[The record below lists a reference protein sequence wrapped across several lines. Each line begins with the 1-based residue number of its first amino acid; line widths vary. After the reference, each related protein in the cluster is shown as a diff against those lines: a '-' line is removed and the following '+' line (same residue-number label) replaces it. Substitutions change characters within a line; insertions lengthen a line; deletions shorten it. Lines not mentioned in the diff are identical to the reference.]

1 MRTIMPL
8 DSYEMVG
15 SSLLPGD
22 MGGIQAIDR
31 PSGCPLNFTFNEEHG
46 MRFTKL
52 LLLTGLFLAL
62 AATAGLAEDAAQK
75 AEKPAEYTLGEIVVK
90 DSASTLEKSTTVTEI
105 SADELK
111 NSGAITLADA
121 LKLVP
126 GVTTRTAADGT
137 CRIDIRGM
145 RTRQVK
151 LLLNGMPILS
161 TYDGQF
167 DPDTIPVE
175 NIARIKITQGA
186 TSVLYGDGGT
196 AGVIDI
202 ITKKG
207 TQETHGS
214 VGAMAGQGD
223 QYRVSGTVSGGS
235 DKFDFY
241 AGTSWTTRNGYPVS
255 YYFDKTDYQD
265 VDMRKNSDR
274 EHINFLTNMTYKA
287 TDSTNIGGTINY
299 FQGSYGKPP
308 VATNDSYSKSIKYER
323 VDYYDGIGAQLA
335 LDHDFDGPV
344 DTRVMVY
351 GSRQYTEE
359 NRYDDANY
367 SSQVKKNS
375 YRSRATSTTMGLN
388 NQWGYDTDN
397 IGRFVL
403 GLIGE
408 HQNYRETGFTLPANN
423 TFADLKTDRSV
434 QLYTVALQDDV
445 SPFKDFELSLGT
457 SLVAQSRDS
466 ETPTSYDY
474 VIAGNY
480 QIVEGTNLKASHA
493 RRTRFPSITN
503 LYDSTAGNTDL
514 DPEVTWH
521 YEAGITQA
529 LPLASTLGVTVFR
542 LDSEN
547 YIEKDSSDVYQNN
560 EKYQFRGAEITLKS
574 LLMDNFTTN
583 FGYTYMESENLSDDA
598 DFSVLQYRP
607 KHKATAEATYITS
620 FGTTLYGSFRYFAD
634 QFAFDKNETEYKRT
648 PDYAIVDVKVSQSI
662 TEALSVYVG
671 ADNLTDTDYYESY
684 GFPRPGRTIYTGLDY
699 TF

>member
-1 MRTIMPL
+1 MRI
-8 DSYEMVG
+8 
-15 SSLLPGD
+15 
-22 MGGIQAIDR
+22 A
-31 PSGCPLNFTFNEEHG
+31 
-46 MRFTKL
+46 KL

-62 AATAGLAEDAAQK
+62 GATAGLAEEAAK
-75 AEKPAEYTLGEIVVK
+75 TTEPTAEYTLGEVVVK

-105 SADELK
+105 SAEELK
-111 NSGAITLADA
+111 NSGAVTLSDA

-137 CRIDIRGM
+137 TRIDIRGM

-151 LLLNGMPILS
+151 LLLNGVPIQS

-207 TQETHGS
+207 TKEIHGS
-214 VGAMAGQGD
+214 AGIMAGQGD
-223 QYRVSGTVSGGS
+223 LYRMSGTVSGGS

-241 AGTSWTTRNGYPVS
+241 AGTSYTTRNGYPVS
-255 YYFDKTDYQD
+255 YNFDKTDLQD
-265 VDMRKNSDR
+265 VDLRKNSDR

-287 TDSTNIGGTINY
+287 TDSTNVGATINY

-308 VATNDSYSKSIKYER
+308 VATDDNYSKSAKFVR

-335 LDHDFDGPV
+335 MDHNFEGPV
-344 DTRVMVY
+344 DTRLMLY

-359 NRYDDANY
+359 NRYDKDGDGSDY
-367 SSQVKKNS
+367 SSQTKKNS

-388 NQWGYDTDN
+388 NQWGLDTDN
-397 IGRFVL
+397 LGRFQL

-423 TFADLKTDRSV
+423 TYADLRTYRSV
-434 QLYTVALQDDV
+434 QLYTLALQDDV
-445 SPFKDFELSLGT
+445 SPIDDLGISLGV
-457 SLVAQSRDS
+457 SMVGQRRSS
-466 ETPTSYDY
+466 SNENDY
-474 VIAGNY
+474 TYVLAGNY
-480 QIVEGTNLKASHA
+480 QVIDGTTLKASHA
-493 RRTRFPSITN
+493 RKVRFPSVKN
-503 LYDSTAGNTDL
+503 LYEADAGNTDL

-521 YEAGITQA
+521 YEAGIAQA
-529 LPLASTLGVTVFR
+529 LPLASTLELTVFR

-547 YIEKDSSDVYQNN
+547 YIEKDATDTYQNN
-560 EKYQFRGAEITLKS
+560 DKYQFKGVEATLTSMPIES
-574 LLMDNFTTN
+574 LTTKL
-583 FGYTYMESENLSDDA
+583 GYTYMESENLSDDA
-598 DFSVLQYRP
+598 TFTKLQYRP
-607 KHKATAEATYITS
+607 KHKATAEATYVTS

-634 QFAFDKNETEYKRT
+634 QYAINNNEDGYAPM
-648 PDYAIVDVKVSQSI
+648 PDYAIVDVKISQDI
-662 TEALSVYVG
+662 TEALSLYIG
-671 ADNLTDTDYYESY
+671 ANNLTDTNYAESY
-684 GFPRPGRTIYTGLDY
+684 GFPRPGRVIYTGLDY